1 MESATTHELSAPSA
15 VAVFVVE
22 DEPVQRDLLS
32 SFLRMQ
38 GYTVFTAAN
47 GVSALECLRTYP
59 KPLIVL
65 LDWFMP
71 HMDGIQVLQAIAA
84 DAAAVQPHVFIV
96 VTAADYD
103 FRRRL
108 SRDLPAIP
116 SQLSVTVLGKPF
128 HLDDLAARVAR
139 AAARLAAESYAGGR
153 PHNLPLGEQAT

>member
-1 MESATTHELSAPSA
+1 MKTASREQPSSPSA

-22 DEPVQRDLLS
+22 DELVQRDLLS
-32 SFLRMQ
+32 SFMRMQ

-47 GVSALECLRTYP
+47 GLSALERLRTHP
-59 KPLIVL
+59 TPLIVL

-71 HMDGIQVLQAIAA
+71 SMDGIQVLQALAA
-84 DAAAVQPHVFIV
+84 DAAADTSHMQPHVFIV

-108 SRDLPAIP
+108 SRDLPAIS

-128 HLDDLAARVAR
+128 HLDELATLVAR
-139 AAARLAAESYAGGR
+139 AAAGLAA
-153 PHNLPLGEQAT
+153 ATHV